1 MGGQP
6 GAARRTQH
14 SPAIYRTAVRVLLL
28 ACCFDVACYKG
39 FMASLLSRYLV
50 EGRKLHL
57 RLYVVVRDVEPLR
70 VFLFKDG
77 LALFASEV
85 YSVSK
90 RLPHPVL

>member
-1 MGGQP
+1 LFTARCVD
-6 GAARRTQH
+6 AARAT
-14 SPAIYRTAVRVLLL
+14 
-28 ACCFDVACYKG
+28 KG
-39 FMASLLSRYLV
+39 SEPSLLSRYLV

-85 YSVSK
+85 YSVGR
-90 RLPHPVL
+90 RLFCFVL